1 MAIKKEKNP
10 FQPGYGV
17 IPPVLAG
24 RNALKRDL
32 LDRLDGITN
41 CECNSTA
48 IVLMGPRGCGKTAL
62 LGWVARKAEETNL
75 RVLSLTTDDF
85 TSVTTLKQ
93 EFARHVRKGWLQ
105 RVVQVGVNVGG
116 TGANVGLAT
125 GTEPVHGQL
134 RPEIEEFA
142 KKAGGSLV
150 LVDEA
155 HNMPAEV
162 GRAFYSVCQS
172 IGLKYPM
179 LVVVAGTPDLKSVIG
194 RSHATFSERIQ
205 VERIGALSDEATH
218 QALVEPFGE
227 KITFD
232 GEALKDVLAE
242 AQNYPY
248 FIQLWG
254 RALWRVL
261 SESGREHI
269 GPGLV
274 EEARSEF
281 GKGRWELYSTRMREL
296 ATYGMLVPVAEMAF
310 RIGKGGKPDSGDLIG
325 PGLAMIRSGKAGDQE
340 EASEKLLHT
349 GFIWDTGMDNW
360 EYGIPSLA
368 SHVRSEAVA
377 LLRKQLGESLR
388 VLEIIVG
395 GFRDRAAAPKNM
407 PRKDIV
413 LRLSNHGHGD
423 RAEEHVNRLVEL
435 GLLVPGNLPVD
446 RFDLVAPLLTG
457 KIVEG
462 YPSHRPEARNEE
474 TRVQPG
480 KEDIIPVS
488 SPKP

>member
-1 MAIKKEKNP
+1 MTIKNGKNP

-32 LDRLDGITN
+32 LDRLDGIKN
-41 CECNSTA
+41 RECNSTA

-62 LGWVARKAEETNL
+62 LSWVAEKAEETKL
-75 RVLSLTTDDF
+75 RVLPLTSDDF
-85 TSVTTLKQ
+85 TSVTALKQ

-116 TGANVGLAT
+116 TGANVGLAA
-125 GTEPVHGQL
+125 GQDPGHGHL

-142 KKAGGSLV
+142 KKAGGALV

-205 VERIGALSDEATH
+205 VERIGTLSDGATR
-218 QALVEPFGE
+218 QALVEPFGDD
-227 KITFD
+227 ITFD
-232 GEALKDVLAE
+232 RQALEDVLAE
-242 AQNYPY
+242 TQNYPY

-254 RALWRVL
+254 KALWRVL
-261 SESGREHI
+261 SESGKDHI

-281 GKGRWELYSTRMREL
+281 GKGRWELYSTRLREL
-296 ATYGMLVPVAEMAF
+296 ATIGMLVPVAEMAY
-310 RIGKGGKPDSGDLIG
+310 RIGEGGKPDSGDLIG
-325 PGLAMIRSGKAGDQE
+325 PGLSRIRAGKARDQE
-340 EASEKLLHT
+340 DAREKLLHT

-368 SHVRSEAVA
+368 SHVRSEAVSH
-377 LLRKQLGESLR
+377 LRKQLGVSGSNGESLR

-395 GFRDRAAAPKNM
+395 GFRERAAAPRNM
-407 PRKDIV
+407 PRKNLIQ
-413 LRLSNHGHGD
+413 RLANHGHGD
-423 RAEEHVNRLVEL
+423 RAEEHVNRFVEM
-435 GLLVPGNLPVD
+435 GLLVPGNLPGD
-446 RFDLVAPLLTG
+446 RFDLAAPLLTE
-457 KIVEG
+457 KLLEVDNTPLTIVQDE
-462 YPSHRPEARNEE
+462 ENE
-474 TRVQPG
+474 
-480 KEDIIPVS
+480 IPVAG
-488 SPKP
+488 PKPW